1 MESVTPEEREALL
14 QGPAATPPPGM
25 QSNLTNPPNQKA
37 ASYFIIIFFGL
48 LATFALVV
56 RIYTRALILRRVK
69 VADYSLILGWV
80 GLPLFESNVS
90 LTNWDQLMFVAYLV
104 SGWLAADASPMV
116 DQWNLRLK
124 DFIDLLF
131 RQRFYVGSAFYGM
144 CMFFTKIAILLNILE
159 IFWSDETL
167 SRTCHILM
175 WANGIFY
182 IVFTFIQIFSCR
194 PISRSW
200 DVFIANGTCLN
211 TRLITLVAGAINA
224 ASDLLILI
232 LPQRRI
238 WGLHSPL
245 RKKLAV
251 SGLFSLGL
259 LYVQYFLP
267 PFSPSTLKLQTDP
280 AGSLVN
286 VNNSH
291 SACIASIVRLAYSI
305 ITSQT
310 SNRAYYGYLAGTWAV
325 PEMSFGIMV
334 AGFPVL
340 PKFISHIQEKSPIA
354 KWRNSARNA
363 RLGSSF
369 TGRRSTSA
377 REGPSDPAS
386 SARGRSKGGPKDP
399 DQHLLITSPSVA
411 SIGRSSDGMC

>member
-1 MESVTPEEREALL
+1 MEPVSPEEREALL
-14 QGPAATPPPGM
+14 KGPAATPPPGL
-25 QSNLTNPPNQKA
+25 QSNLTDPPNQKT
-37 ASYFIIIFFGL
+37 ASYTIIIFFGL
-48 LATFALVV
+48 LATFALIV
-56 RIYTRALILRRVK
+56 RIYTRAFILRRVK
-69 VADYSLILGWV
+69 VADYSLILGW
-80 GLPLFESNVS
+80 
-90 LTNWDQLMFVAYLV
+90 LMFVAYLV

-131 RQRFYVGSAFYGM
+131 RFYVGSAFYGL
-144 CMFFTKIAILLNILE
+144 CMFFTKLAILLNILE
-159 IFWSDETL
+159 IFWSDEIL
-167 SRTCHILM
+167 SKTCHILM

-182 IVFTFIQIFSCR
+182 IVFTFLQIFSCR

-200 DVFIANGTCLN
+200 DVFITNGTCLN

-224 ASDLLILI
+224 VSDLLILI

-238 WGLHSPL
+238 WGLQSPL

-259 LYVQYFLP
+259 F
-267 PFSPSTLKLQTDP
+267 
-280 AGSLVN
+280 
-286 VNNSH
+286 
-291 SACIASIVRLAYSI
+291 ACIASIVRLAYSI

-340 PKFISHIQEKSPIA
+340 PKFISHIREKDPIA
-354 KWRNSARNA
+354 KWRRSARNT

-369 TGRRSTSA
+369 TGRRSINA
-377 REGPSDPAS
+377 REVPPDPSS
-386 SARGRSKGGPKDP
+386 TRGRSKRSKDP
-399 DQHLLITSPSVA
+399 DQHLLITSPSHT
-411 SIGRSSDGMC
+411 SIGSSSDGMC